1 MTSQQ
6 YTQHANIQGAALQQG
21 AAATQKQVQMFS
33 LKGGA
38 DSYTAP
44 DMGANNQQTQQLA
57 NKVAGA
63 MAHQQSQ
70 AYNDP
75 LYKMGGKMKRR
86 RTIKKYNRKRITR
99 KYRKHNKRNTKR
111 RYTKG

>member
-1 MTSQQ
+1 MTIPQ
-6 YTQHANIQGAALQQG
+6 YTQPANIHGAALQQTMT
-21 AAATQKQVQMFS
+21 ATQKQAQMFS

-44 DMGANNQQTQQLA
+44 DMGATNQQTQQLA

-70 AYNDP
+70 AYNDSR
-75 LYKMGGKMKRR
+75 YKGGKMKRR
-86 RTIKKYNRKRITR
+86 HTIKKYNRKRTTR

-111 RYTKG
+111 KYTKG

>member
-1 MTSQQ
+1 MTIPQ
-6 YTQHANIQGAALQQG
+6 YTQQANIQGAALQQTM
-21 AAATQKQVQMFS
+21 AATQKQAQMFS

-44 DMGANNQQTQQLA
+44 NMGANNSQTQQLA
-57 NKVAGA
+57 DKVAGA

-75 LYKMGGKMKRR
+75 RYKMGGKMKRR
-86 RTIKKYNRKRITR
+86 RTIKKYNRKRISR

-111 RYTKG
+111 KYTKG